1 MDQVQGS
8 KYEFGDYSFIKNNQE
23 YYNYTIFHD
32 LIDKYRLWEDVKNF
46 SDIPMNSPRFNNLIM
61 LFQDKY
67 NNMGSYLTRDE
78 YLDIMDS
85 LEMMCDDGWDVF
97 VIEKS

>member
-1 MDQVQGS
+1 MD
-8 KYEFGDYSFIKNNQE
+8 
-23 YYNYTIFHD
+23 
-32 LIDKYRLWEDVKNF
+32 
-46 SDIPMNSPRFNNLIM
+46 SPRFNNLIL

-67 NNMGSYLTRDE
+67 NNMGHYLVRNE

-97 VIEKS
+97 VIEKR